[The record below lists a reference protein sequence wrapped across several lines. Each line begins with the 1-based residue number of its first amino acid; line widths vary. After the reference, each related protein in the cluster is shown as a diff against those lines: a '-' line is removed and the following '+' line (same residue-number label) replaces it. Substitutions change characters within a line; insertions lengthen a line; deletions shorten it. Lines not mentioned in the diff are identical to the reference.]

1 MGDTSD
7 TFCNILSAVGKG
19 SGAESP
25 RVAVVDHE
33 QKDLS
38 IVSSFLTFQQFQGPS
53 VAEGLHIVAY
63 TVKNIMHERVAP
75 VKGAE
80 NSPDNALQCILVFQ
94 MKKFMK
100 YDFFIG
106 DCSCRKYQ
114 YRFYDSADEG
124 RRKPLYFHCRAG
136 LEPVFITNI
145 VY

>member
-1 MGDTSD
+1 MGDAGD
-7 TFCNILSAVGKG
+7 ALCNILAAVGKG